1 MIPVYGPQELSPQL
15 REPSSSKG
23 ARAHN
28 SSFLATEGP
37 IQFSQ
42 FSCSVVSD
50 SFQPH
55 GLQHIRLPCPL
66 PTPEVCSTSCL
77 SSQWCY
83 PTISFSIIPFS
94 SWLQYFPASRSF
106 PMSHFFASS
115 SQSVGVLSLAS
126 VLPMNIQDWFPLG
139 WTGLIKGCPRDSQES
154 SSTPQFKSINS
165 LVLSFLYSLTLISIH
180 DYWKNHSFDY
190 MDLDWQS
197 NVSAF

>member
-1 MIPVYGPQELSPQL
+1 MIPVYGPQELCPQL

-66 PTPEVCSTSCL
+66 PTPGVYSNSCPL
-77 SSQWCY
+77 SWWCY
-83 PTISFSIIPFS
+83 PAISSSVTSFSFC
-94 SWLQYFPASRSF
+94 LQSFPASRSF
-106 PMSHFFASS
+106 PMSWLFTSDG
-115 SQSVGVLSLAS
+115 QSIGVSAWAS
-126 VLPMNIQDWFPLG
+126 VLLMNIQGWFPLG
-139 WTGLIKGCPRDSQES
+139 LTGLITLLSKGLWKH
-154 SSTPQFKSINS
+154 QFFSGQP
-165 LVLSFLYSLTLISIH
+165 SF
-180 DYWKNHSFDY
+180 
-190 MDLDWQS
+190 M
-197 NVSAF
+197 V